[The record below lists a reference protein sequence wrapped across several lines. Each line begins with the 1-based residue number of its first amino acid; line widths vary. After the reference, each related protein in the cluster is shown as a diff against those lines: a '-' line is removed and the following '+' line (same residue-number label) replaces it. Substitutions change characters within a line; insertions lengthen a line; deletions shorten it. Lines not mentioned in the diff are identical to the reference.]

1 MRGDKSQRAWI
12 YALVGV
18 YLLYTA
24 WQLFQGL
31 GESEGNQA
39 VIVIFAVLFVI
50 AGAALIWFSI
60 RSMRKESGKK
70 ESAQEEDVQEGDA
83 QENLAQGNSVQEDSR
98 QENSGQENSGQE
110 NSGQT
115 DRTQEDN
122 DWRDNGEDDP
132 ESPART

>member
-1 MRGDKSQRAWI
+1 MRGDKSQRAWV

-83 QENLAQGNSVQEDSR
+83 QENLEQENLEQGNSVQED
-98 QENSGQENSGQE
+98 SGQE

>member
-12 YALVGV
+12 YAIVGA

-39 VIVIFAVLFVI
+39 VIAIFAVLFVI

-60 RSMRKESGKK
+60 RSMRKS
-70 ESAQEEDVQEGDA
+70 SAQADGA
-83 QENLAQGNSVQEDSR
+83 SK
-98 QENSGQENSGQE
+98 
-110 NSGQT
+110 
-115 DRTQEDN
+115 DN
-122 DWRDNGEDDP
+122 GRDENGEDNT
-132 ESPART
+132 ESQNPADEDVRSDH